1 VGRKGAHDIS
11 TCKSVVKRTQE
22 DDDSALCS
30 HSHPHFNN
38 SDMFACFINS
48 RTLSSHAR
56 SLLRS
61 MLSHLLEYCLFF
73 TRRTRCRSVGRVGSF
88 GVGIVVVRTRKEDDE
103 LGRTVDD
110 IVRGPLRQI
119 QAGRQRIVC
128 CVELT
133 ALLDN
138 GSFA

>member
-1 VGRKGAHDIS
+1 
-11 TCKSVVKRTQE
+11 
-22 DDDSALCS
+22 
-30 HSHPHFNN
+30 
-38 SDMFACFINS
+38 
-48 RTLSSHAR
+48 
-56 SLLRS
+56 
-61 MLSHLLEYCLFF
+61 MLSHLLEYCLFLYEAHALSVGRSSWF
-73 TRRTRCRSVGRVGSF
+73 VWRWYRCRSYS
-88 GVGIVVVRTRKEDDE
+88 EDDE

>member
-1 VGRKGAHDIS
+1 MLARSFD
-11 TCKSVVKRTQE
+11 R
-22 DDDSALCS
+22 CS
-30 HSHPHFNN
+30 HICWNTVFSL
-38 SDMFACFINS
+38 
-48 RTLSSHAR
+48 RGAR
-56 SLLRS
+56 AVG
-61 MLSHLLEYCLFF
+61 
-73 TRRTRCRSVGRVGSF
+73 RSVGRVGSF